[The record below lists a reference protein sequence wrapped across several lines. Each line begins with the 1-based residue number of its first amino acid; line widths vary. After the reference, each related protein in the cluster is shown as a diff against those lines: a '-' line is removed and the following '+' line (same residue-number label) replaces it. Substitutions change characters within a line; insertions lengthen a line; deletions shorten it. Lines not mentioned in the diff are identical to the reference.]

1 MQLLNGGAEAIPPA
15 AAPREAILEVEGIT
29 KRFGANV
36 VLKGASLAFRAG
48 EIHAI
53 CGENGAGK
61 STLVKL
67 LTGVYRPDAGGVRID
82 GAWHDIRH
90 PLEAQALGVA
100 LVSQELSLAP
110 ALSNED
116 NIWLG
121 NREVPLFHRR
131 RHLREAARRT
141 LDQLGMERVA
151 LATPVSRLS
160 IGQRQLVEIARML
173 TRHARVLILDEPT
186 ATLSDSEI
194 ERIFAAL
201 RRLRAEGKSI
211 LYITHRLGEVFEL
224 CDRVSVLRNGE
235 VIATRRTAEIDR
247 AALMAMMLGRRL
259 SDMYPQWETRE
270 GDILLR
276 VRGLRVHGAVEDFA
290 LDAARG
296 KVVCLAGQVGSGAV
310 ETLRALAGLVP
321 GASGK
326 VSVAGRPLKLRSVQ
340 RAQARGVQFISEDR
354 AGEAIFLRLRVGENL
369 IATRLAQLSRFGL
382 LRGGAMRRAART
394 LAETVG
400 VDPARLRSRAGELS
414 GGNQQK
420 VAFGRVVE
428 AGEARVLLMNEPTRG
443 VDVGARADIY
453 RLIRRFCEAGH
464 AVVIASSDLEEVL
477 GMADEIVTLYRGRR
491 IGFYRRGEADQQ
503 RLLADITHPAAA

>member
-1 MQLLNGGAEAIPPA
+1 
-15 AAPREAILEVEGIT
+15 
-29 KRFGANV
+29 
-36 VLKGASLAFRAG
+36 
-48 EIHAI
+48 
-53 CGENGAGK
+53 

-82 GAWHDIRH
+82 GIWRDIRH

-110 ALSNED
+110 ALSIED

-141 LDQLGMERVA
+141 LDQLGMEQVA

-211 LYITHRLGEVFEL
+211 LYITHRLGEVF
-224 CDRVSVLRNGE
+224 
-235 VIATRRTAEIDR
+235 ATRRTAEIDR

-340 RAQARGVQFISEDR
+340 RAQARGVQ
-354 AGEAIFLRLRVGENL
+354 
-369 IATRLAQLSRFGL
+369 
-382 LRGGAMRRAART
+382 
-394 LAETVG
+394 
-400 VDPARLRSRAGELS
+400 
-414 GGNQQK
+414 
-420 VAFGRVVE
+420 
-428 AGEARVLLMNEPTRG
+428 
-443 VDVGARADIY
+443 
-453 RLIRRFCEAGH
+453 
-464 AVVIASSDLEEVL
+464 
-477 GMADEIVTLYRGRR
+477 
-491 IGFYRRGEADQQ
+491 
-503 RLLADITHPAAA
+503 